1 MRRGTWGGDDLDAIY
16 RVSRSG
22 VIRTAELARLGVSNS
37 AVHTRCRVGGPW
49 QRILPGVILLR
60 NGQPTPRQR
69 SIAALMLSGDDS
81 LLTGRSA
88 MSEYGYRTHSG
99 GMCRCSSPSTVEFN
113 RLGSSRWSALFD
125 CPSRR
130 FGTVCAVLRCRE
142 RYSTLRGGTRRSI
155 PHGHSSLRLFS
166 AAMSRCAN
174 LRRNSKRVAVGGV
187 PRYLGSCC
195 AK

>member
-1 MRRGTWGGDDLDAIY
+1 MRRGTWGDDLDAIY

-69 SIAALMLSGDDS
+69 SIAALMLSGDES

-88 MSEYGYRTHSG
+88 MSEYGYRMHSG
-99 GMCRCSSPSTVEFN
+99 DVQ
-113 RLGSSRWSALFD
+113 
-125 CPSRR
+125 
-130 FGTVCAVLRCRE
+130 VL
-142 RYSTLRGGTRRSI
+142 
-155 PHGHSSLRLFS
+155 SLIHI
-166 AAMSRCAN
+166 
-174 LRRNSKRVAVGGV
+174 
-187 PRYLGSCC
+187 
-195 AK
+195 